1 MSDVA
6 LVCGGGG
13 ALGSALVAAFLGR
26 GDRVVACDRHP
37 GGHEDDPPGV
47 RRVAV
52 DLTSPDEVEELWAR
66 LEEVGERPRWVVNA
80 VGGFRAGGVADSE
93 PDDVRFVQDL
103 NLGTAWWSC
112 RAAAQRLGEGAAILN
127 VASRT
132 ALVGGSGAAAYTV
145 AKAGVVKLTEIL
157 ATELA
162 ARKVRVNAVLP
173 SVIDTPAN
181 RATMPP
187 ERMAM
192 AVPPEQIAAVVAF
205 LCSDAAAAVTGA
217 VLPVYGWA

>member
-13 ALGSALVAAFLGR
+13 ALGSALVAAFLAR
-26 GDRVVACDRHP
+26 GDRVVAADRHP
-37 GGHEDDPPGV
+37 GGHDGDPPEL

-52 DLTSPDEVEELWAR
+52 DLTNPDEIEELWTR

-80 VGGFRAGGVADSE
+80 VGGFRSGTVAESE
-93 PDDVRFVQDL
+93 PADYGFVQDL

-112 RAAAQRLGEGAAILN
+112 RSAARRLGEGDAIVN
-127 VASRT
+127 ISSRS
-132 ALVGGSGAAAYTV
+132 ALVGGSGAAGYAV
-145 AKAGVVKLTEIL
+145 AKAATVKLTEVL
-157 ATELA
+157 AAELA

-181 RATMPP
+181 RETMSA
-187 ERMAM
+187 ERIAK

-205 LCSDAAAAVTGA
+205 LCSAAAAAVTGA
-217 VLPVYGWA
+217 ILPVYGWA

>member
-13 ALGSALVAAFLGR
+13 ALGSALVAAFLAR
-26 GDRVVACDRHP
+26 GDRVVAADRHP
-37 GGHEDDPPGV
+37 GGHDNDPAGL

-52 DLTSPDEVEELWAR
+52 DLTSPDEIEELWTR

-80 VGGFRAGGVADSE
+80 VGGFRSGTVADSE
-93 PDDVRFVQDL
+93 PADYGFVQDL

-112 RAAAQRLGEGAAILN
+112 LSAARRLGEGDAIVN
-127 VASRT
+127 ISSRS
-132 ALVGGSGAAAYTV
+132 ALVGGSGAAGYAV
-145 AKAGVVKLTEIL
+145 AKAATVKLTEVL
-157 ATELA
+157 AAELA

-181 RATMPP
+181 RESMSA
-187 ERMAM
+187 ERIAK

-217 VLPVYGWA
+217 ILPVYGWA